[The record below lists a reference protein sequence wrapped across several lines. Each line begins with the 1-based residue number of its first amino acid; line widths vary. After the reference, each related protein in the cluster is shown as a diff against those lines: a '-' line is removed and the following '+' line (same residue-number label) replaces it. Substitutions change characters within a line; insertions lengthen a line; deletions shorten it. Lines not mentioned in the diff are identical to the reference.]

1 MSLLTVDDFRLT
13 FVQYARGLRR
23 RRLQVVTNLDLQ
35 VEAGE
40 LVAVVG
46 SSGSGKS
53 LLAHALLGV
62 LPDNAVEE
70 GTILWDDTPLTPKR
84 RVQLRGREIA
94 LLPQS
99 VSHLDP
105 LATVGAQVG
114 RAARL
119 AGSDDGDEVAAT
131 TREAI
136 TQVGLEPTVLGQY
149 PHELSGGM
157 ARRVLTVMA
166 TIGSPRLVVADE
178 PTPGLDEALVTES
191 LQQLRRLADD
201 GAGVILIT
209 HDLAAAVDVA
219 DRIAVFYAG
228 ATMEIAPVTAFADD
242 GEQLAHPYSRALWR
256 ALPGNGFSPLAGA
269 QPAPDDLPGGCLFA
283 DRCPIVID
291 ECHVARPPL
300 RTVGASQVRCIRA

>member
-35 VEAGE
+35 VAAGE

-157 ARRVLTVMA
+157 ARRVLTAMA

-291 ECHVARPPL
+291 ECRVARPPL